1 MGILKRKRKSKSQKL
16 SNLIIKKACYL
27 LLILIGLSYS
37 FFQHYTEPLDGDLV
51 GVVLPT
57 EPYRQVLEAPLGF
70 LAVFDGER
78 YAATNRYCVH
88 QTMYLYFNSVPTVLQ
103 KIMDPISSI
112 YASAAVFKILLQ
124 IFLLWLFSRYT
135 TLVLKQKEKWLLV
148 VLLLI
153 PLFQHSSYNGY
164 VGLIS
169 GSITYTFFYTFPLA
183 LLLWFFLPYF
193 KIFLSEEKTQLGFE
207 IWTLPIII
215 FGMLFLPF
223 SGPLIAPLILLMS
236 PIIIIG
242 LILKKKRLTAF
253 AFKMRFIVLFLFV
266 FLAFYSF
273 YLGTFN
279 LENGQAVS
287 VLKRYQLLPYGL
299 FYQLTNRPALPILLI
314 VIIGNIWW
322 IKRSEQTP
330 ITNQILNLYKW
341 MFFFSIIYILIL
353 PLGGYREYRPYIL
366 RMDTLMPIN
375 FGLFI
380 LYGVGTMF
388 LLEKLKGKEKKIY
401 VSALCIFS
409 LIFLN
414 ANRSS
419 FNKNICERT
428 ALEKIATSKKRI
440 VPLEN
445 TCKILSWDVIVDPE
459 KSRPNAQLLK
469 RWNVTDTVRLFYVAP
484 K

>member
-1 MGILKRKRKSKSQKL
+1 M
-16 SNLIIKKACYL
+16 SNLIIKKACYF
-27 LLILIGLSYS
+27 LLILIGLIYS

-57 EPYRQVLEAPLGF
+57 EPYQQVLEAPLGF
-70 LAVFDGER
+70 SAVFGGER
-78 YAATNRYCVH
+78 YAATNRYFIH

-103 KIMDPISSI
+103 KITDPVSSI

-124 IFLLWLFSRYT
+124 IFLLWLFYRYS
-135 TLVLKQKEKWLLV
+135 TLVVNLKMEWLLA

-164 VGLIS
+164 IGLIS
-169 GSITYTFFYTFPLA
+169 GSITYTFFYTLPLA

-193 KIFLSEEKTQLGFE
+193 KIFISKEKTLLRFE

-215 FGMLFLPF
+215 FGIIYLPF
-223 SGPLIAPLILLMS
+223 SGPLIAPLILLLS
-236 PIIIIG
+236 PGIIIG

-253 AFKMRFIVLFLFV
+253 AFNIRLIVLFLFV
-266 FLAFYSF
+266 ILAFYSF

-279 LENGQAVS
+279 LENGQAIS

-299 FYQLTNRPALPILLI
+299 FYQFTNRPALPILLI
-314 VIIGNIWW
+314 FMIGNLWW
-322 IKRSEQTP
+322 IRRKEQTP
-330 ITNQILNLYKW
+330 TTSQILNLYKW
-341 MFFFSIIYILIL
+341 MFFFSMIYILIL

-380 LYGVGTMF
+380 LYGIGTLF
-388 LLEKLKGKEKKIY
+388 LLEKIKGKEKKIY
-401 VSALCIFS
+401 VGALCIFS

-414 ANRSS
+414 ANRSN
-419 FNKNICERT
+419 FNKNICERR
-428 ALEKIATSKKRI
+428 ALEKIATAKEKI
-440 VPLEN
+440 IPIEN
-445 TCKILSWDVIVDPE
+445 NCKILSWDVIVDPE
-459 KSRPNAQLLK
+459 KSRSNAQLLK
-469 RWNVTDTVRLFYVAP
+469 RWNVTDSIRLYYLAP
-484 K
+484 NKIK